1 MKNLIQSIFILI
13 AVVMSTTVAQEVIY
27 AQVGGTVRL
36 PKPKNIEDGHYV
48 FWNFREK
55 NGPRLARY
63 NRFIRYVTQEDLPD
77 EWKNKLTFDADSLV
91 ISNIQQENFGTVV
104 REVRGKVID
113 TITYKI
119 IKINVPLNP
128 PLLLPGE
135 SLTLTCDA
143 EITQGQKPRIHWLN
157 PENTRAG
164 HGGTVTES
172 AKNQHNGQWTC
183 VLTNNEKQSKAKVSV
198 TVIDLSPAP
207 SSSQYTSKSSSVT
220 IPCSRPPNIPWK
232 QFKTKGLKRVQWR
245 FFPKPSS
252 SPEGPQTLM
261 DLGVGEL
268 MNWTGPTHR
277 KLTASNLND
286 GNLSLINTQTTEE
299 HGGDYECCLTF
310 ENGRNLT
317 RTIRVEVLKI
327 ISSGTF
333 ISGQQV
339 NLNCSTGYALPPDVR
354 LQWIPPPSSSQQK
367 SSHHS
372 YIIPKVSTGDSGKWK
387 CELWRNTTR
396 LTSTTIILKIESNL
410 SGWMLVTICGAAV
423 IVILTCI
430 LVLILHRRRQ
440 RKMRHLRHRVCRCK
454 NPKPKGFQRS

>member
-27 AQVGGTVRL
+27 APVNSTVRL
-36 PKPKNIEDGHYV
+36 PKLKDIKDGHYV
-48 FWNFREK
+48 YWKFREK
-55 NGPRLARY
+55 NGLQLAWC
-63 NRFIRYVTQEDLPD
+63 NRFGRYGIEEDLPV
-77 EWKNKLTFDADSLV
+77 EWKDKLSFDADSLV
-91 ISNIQQENFGTVV
+91 ISNIQKENFGTVDC
-104 REVRGKVID
+104 EVTDKMS
-113 TITYKI
+113 
-119 IKINVPLNP
+119 LNP
-128 PLLLPGE
+128 PSPLLSGE
-135 SLTLTCDA
+135 SLTLTCNA
-143 EITQGQKPRIHWLN
+143 ETTQGQKPQIHWLN
-157 PENTRAG
+157 PENTRVSN
-164 HGGTVTES
+164 GGTVTES

-183 VLTNNEKQSKAKVSV
+183 VATNNNKKSKVKIPV

-207 SSSQYTSKSSSVT
+207 SSSQYTSESSSVT
-220 IPCSRPPNIPWK
+220 IPCSRPPNILWE

-252 SPEGPQTLM
+252 SPEGPETLM
-261 DLGVGEL
+261 DLGVEEL
-268 MNWTGPTHR
+268 MTWKGPPHR
-277 KLTASNLND
+277 KLAPNLKD

-327 ISSGTF
+327 IASGTF

-372 YIIPKVSTGDSGKWK
+372 YIIQKVSTGDSGKWK
-387 CELWRNTTR
+387 CELWRSTTR